1 CPTLSVK
8 REECS
13 RSPTPH
19 SAQPLMSIRQT
30 IHLNPT
36 HVNPSSQMLDR
47 HLSRG
52 STTPSLRRLAAA
64 PDWLNDVGLPKDR
77 QGVNPTGLL
86 VLVADDGCSVAV
98 AVSVGGTAR
107 AGDACHDGCVLGL
120 RVAGQ
125 AVRVLGAYGGEVVHD
140 ASLIARDL
148 LAARLPLNFLRVCR

>member
-1 CPTLSVK
+1 
-8 REECS
+8 
-13 RSPTPH
+13 
-19 SAQPLMSIRQT
+19 
-30 IHLNPT
+30 
-36 HVNPSSQMLDR
+36 
-47 HLSRG
+47 
-52 STTPSLRRLAAA
+52 
-64 PDWLNDVGLPKDR
+64 DR

-140 ASLIARDL
+140 ASLIARGL
-148 LAARLPLNFLRVCR
+148 LAARLPLNFLWVCRWVRVPLRCSCAACIQALFSVAISPPWLVRTTIPERASFVKPW